1 MSFLLFLSSKL
12 FPLYFDSTSLK
23 LERFKVQESEGIK
36 ESMVSRKKFNSRI
49 RVAKE
54 YEYELKITYCDNF
67 PQQNSK

>member
-1 MSFLLFLSSKL
+1 MLFLLFLSSKL

-54 YEYELKITYCDNF
+54 YKCELKITYCDNF